1 MCNLHSSLLLLA
13 KIFPVSY
20 EPSMKAERD
29 MSMNI
34 CLFHNL
40 PEKCKA
46 ILRVKLSVVFVKE
59 RPFWS
64 STVFP
69 LWKTK
74 TLEAK
79 AKHLLAYVPWPCIL
93 VLLTISFLTECGKT
107 VTQTTVEEAVR
118 KGPAGMDLPAVIQL
132 IIQAR
137 AAAPSIQGTAH
148 PNCTLPFRLLNSQV
162 LIFSCIYSLAEG
174 YYRLSNNE
182 NVWMASNAS

>member
-13 KIFPVSY
+13 NIFPVSY
-20 EPSMKAERD
+20 EPRTDRD

-46 ILRVKLSVVFVKE
+46 ILKVNLSVVFVKE

-79 AKHLLAYVPWPCIL
+79 AKHLLAYVPQN
-93 VLLTISFLTECGKT
+93 LTLYSGSPDYFFSNRMRKDCNPNHSSGSC
-107 VTQTTVEEAVR
+107 EEASR
-118 KGPAGMDLPAVIQL
+118 NG
-132 IIQAR
+132 
-137 AAAPSIQGTAH
+137 S
-148 PNCTLPFRLLNSQV
+148 S
-162 LIFSCIYSLAEG
+162 
-174 YYRLSNNE
+174 SNNPA
-182 NVWMASNAS
+182 NNSSQSSSSQHTRNSTPQLHPSLQVAQFSGTYLQLHLFPGRRVLCCC